1 MNSFVFL
8 FLACSDSEENYDIQV
23 GGSEQSSDTSQVSEP
38 SEEIIEEQTG
48 EELYAQY
55 CSACHGQDGTGGA
68 DAPGV
73 INHLDDSDD
82 KLVDIIING
91 FGRMA
96 GIAVTEDEALRII
109 EYMRTEFGT

>member
-1 MNSFVFL
+1 MISFVL
-8 FLACSDSEENYDIQV
+8 LVLACSNSEENYDIQV
-23 GGSEQSSDTSQVSEP
+23 GGSETADSSEIVEP
-38 SEEIIEEQTG
+38 SEEIIEELTG
-48 EELYAQY
+48 AELYVQY
-55 CSACHGQDGTGGA
+55 CSSCHGQDGTGGA

-73 INHLDDSDD
+73 VNHLDDSDE

-109 EYMRTEFGT
+109 EYMRTDFGS

>member
-1 MNSFVFL
+1 MISFVIL
-8 FLACSDSEENYDIQV
+8 LLACSDSEENYDIQV
-23 GGSEQSSDTSQVSEP
+23 GGNEQSADTAQIAEP
-38 SEEIIEEQTG
+38 SEETTEEQTG

-91 FGRMA
+91 FGRME

-109 EYMRTEFGT
+109 EYMRAEFGG